1 MKNDNFQDT
10 DKETLLTAKKF
21 QKILLSNYSYS
32 KICHLLS
39 VAVIRSQCS
48 IEDPCILQNECLLGF
63 MMTL

>member
-21 QKILLSNYSYS
+21 QKILSSNYSYS
-32 KICHLLS
+32 KMCHLLS

-48 IEDPCILQNECLLGF
+48 SEDPCVLQNECLLGF
-63 MMTL
+63 MMSL